1 VSVTV
6 QGEAGWNM
14 MSNPVARPESLNSVR
29 ALFPL
34 SSFDY
39 AFMFDPAGGYVQ
51 SPVMEGGS
59 GYWVKLSQGGT
70 TVLTGALVWTDSIPV
85 RAGWNMI
92 GSISAEVDT
101 GSVRTQPPGL
111 RASLFYGYADG
122 YDPVSVRAPG
132 DAVWVKSNDSGLF
145 ILTGSAPPGPAPGS
159 AESFDRF
166 GITDAQGRTR
176 RLFFGRGTAA
186 GHSPG
191 MLETPP
197 LPPEGIPDARFDS
210 NSIFALADTAG
221 DHEWG
226 IELTSFTYPVTVSW
240 HLDGAHTPATLRC
253 GGQSYSLRETGSV
266 VVADPAAALCLV
278 THAALPS
285 PHECELAQNYP
296 NPFNP
301 STRVAY
307 ALTAGCRSVLR
318 VYDITG
324 RLVRTLHDGWQE
336 AGFYGLDWDG
346 ANDAGRRVSSGVYF
360 YRLEAPG
367 FTRTRKMLL
376 LK

>member
-1 VSVTV
+1 
-6 QGEAGWNM
+6 
-14 MSNPVARPESLNSVR
+14 
-29 ALFPL
+29 
-34 SSFDY
+34 
-39 AFMFDPAGGYVQ
+39 
-51 SPVMEGGS
+51 
-59 GYWVKLSQGGT
+59 
-70 TVLTGALVWTDSIPV
+70 
-85 RAGWNMI
+85 
-92 GSISAEVDT
+92 
-101 GSVRTQPPGL
+101 
-111 RASLFYGYADG
+111 
-122 YDPVSVRAPG
+122 
-132 DAVWVKSNDSGLF
+132 
-145 ILTGSAPPGPAPGS
+145 
-159 AESFDRF
+159 
-166 GITDAQGRTR
+166 
-176 RLFFGRGTAA
+176 
-186 GHSPG
+186 

-266 VVADPAAALCLV
+266 VVADPAAALSLV